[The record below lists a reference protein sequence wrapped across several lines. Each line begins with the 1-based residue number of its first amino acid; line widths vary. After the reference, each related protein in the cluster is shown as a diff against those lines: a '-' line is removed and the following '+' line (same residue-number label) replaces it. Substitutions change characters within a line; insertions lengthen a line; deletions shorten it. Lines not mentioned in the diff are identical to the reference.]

1 MAHTNGSSTDI
12 LITWLRDAYAME
24 KSLIPVLENH
34 AKDAERFPELRQRL
48 DQHAMET
55 RNHATLVEQCLRQ
68 LGEEPS
74 TVKNTMARVI
84 GAVQS
89 VATGAFH
96 DDVVKNGL
104 QDFGTESF
112 EIACYKA
119 LIEGARALQQTEI
132 VNICQ
137 RILNEEQA
145 MARFLE
151 QNLPTVVHETLGVAV

>member
-1 MAHTNGSSTDI
+1 MARTNGSNDL
-12 LITWLRDAYAME
+12 LIAWLRDAYAME

-34 AKDAERFPELRQRL
+34 AKDAAGHPEVRARL
-48 DQHAMET
+48 EQHVMET
-55 RNHATLVEQCLRQ
+55 RNHVTLVKQCLRQ

-74 TVKNTMARVI
+74 TLKNTVAKVM

-96 DDVVKNGL
+96 DDVVKNAL

-119 LIEGARALQQTEI
+119 LIEGARALQLNEI
-132 VNICQ
+132 AGICE
-137 RILNEEQA
+137 RILAEEQA

-151 QNLPTVVHETLGVAV
+151 QNLSTTVHETLGVAV